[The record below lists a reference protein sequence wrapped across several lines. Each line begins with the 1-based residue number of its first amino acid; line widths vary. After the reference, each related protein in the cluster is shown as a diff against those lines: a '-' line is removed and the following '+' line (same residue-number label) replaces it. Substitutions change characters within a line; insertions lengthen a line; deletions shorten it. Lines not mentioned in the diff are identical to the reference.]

1 MSNQEV
7 KTVMDSNS
15 ASTGSLTKNNV
26 ASLALIDQLKSRL
39 DSYRPLPKAALENL
53 HENLVLNWTYHSNA
67 IEGNTLTLK
76 ETKVVLEGITIGGK
90 TLREHFEAI
99 NHRDAI
105 LMVEELVEK
114 QQPLDEWTI
123 KNLHQLV
130 LKNIDADNAGRYR
143 QVNVLIS
150 GAEHRPPN
158 ALQVPELMAA
168 FSQWCSND
176 AQQLHPVERAARIHG
191 EFVKIHPFVD
201 GNGRTSRLLMNLEL
215 MKTGFPATV
224 IEVAQRLDYY
234 QALDKAHC
242 SGDYSDFINLV
253 ARAVEKSFATYWWAL
268 GIEADVAKYLEE
280 LGYGA

>member
-1 MSNQEV
+1 MIPFA
-7 KTVMDSNS
+7 KLD
-15 ASTGSLTKNNV
+15 
-26 ASLALIDQLKSRL
+26 ALKAKL
-39 DSYRPLPKAALENL
+39 DEHRPLDAAVTANL
-53 HENLVLNWTYHSNA
+53 HEELVLQWTYHSNA

-76 ETKVVLEGITIGGK
+76 ETKVALEGITIGGK

-130 LKNIDADNAGRYR
+130 LKNIDSENAGLYR
-143 QVNVLIS
+143 EVNLLIS

-158 ALQVPELMAA
+158 AIQVPELMAA
-168 FSQWCSND
+168 FSDWCSNQ
-176 AQQLHPVERAARIHG
+176 AQQLHPVERAARVHG

-215 MKTGFPATV
+215 MKAGFPATV

-234 QALDKAHC
+234 QALDHAHC
-242 SGDYSDFINLV
+242 TGDYTDFIQLV
-253 ARAVEKSFATYWWAL
+253 ANAVEKSFATYWWAL